1 MGSRSRKHIFP
12 RWFLLAWLFTGSS
25 LIVFSPIFRDFGNW
39 GIGDWDQH
47 TFYKAV
53 PRSTILEY
61 GQFPLWNPY
70 HRGGSPLLAH
80 PQSYCLSPT
89 FFLPLV
95 FGVVAGVKLE
105 VIFGA
110 VAGLWGAYLV
120 ARFFGAGTIPACL
133 AGFVFIF
140 NSMYSLSVAQSMF
153 NFLPL
158 YLIPWIFLFFLQSL
172 KDYRFCLP
180 AGVVS
185 ALLFFAGGDYLLIL
199 TLVFVA
205 VYFTVRVFFRRTRAS
220 RAGKVMALVLLIT
233 LALGAVKFI
242 PALEFTARFPRLID
256 DYSGYSLSSFFSSLF
271 NPDQSL
277 FPGSALSGARG
288 FFRGFSWGLDDNGM
302 YIGLPVAALFLIGLI
317 FTFKKRLPL
326 VVVTLILLW
335 LSFGDRIT
343 PSLWGMLRRLPVF
356 NLMRVA
362 TRFRYPLALC
372 VAVFAGMGLQALKDR
387 LERLPVRRSMV
398 RVILCAF
405 LAAVFLEF
413 WSVNRRVLREAYPI
427 SPPVSPGK
435 REFFQKE
442 LGPGLNRRGEIVSP
456 AVFEGSSYYNFLIN
470 AGTLKAVEPVP
481 IPSRA
486 VSVNSQ
492 DYRGEVYFSGPGGEA
507 AFQEWTPNRVEITA
521 DSRAGGIVIL
531 NQNYFPGWRARG
543 PVRLE
548 IEEIEGLVGAKVPP
562 GKNTFTIYY
571 LPAGFLIGLL
581 ISLAT
586 AVLLLLLSGRYYYQ
600 HRRRISRAR
609 NPAISAAVSGPG
621 DI

>member
-1 MGSRSRKHIFP
+1 MS
-12 RWFLLAWLFTGSS
+12 WLALLFSGAS
-25 LIVFSPIFRDFGNW
+25 LLVFSPIFQDIGNW
-39 GIGDWDQH
+39 GIGDWGQH

-53 PRSTILEY
+53 PRSTILDY

-70 HRGGSPLLAH
+70 HCGGSPLLAH

-89 FFLPLV
+89 FFLPLI

-110 VAGLWGAYLV
+110 IAGLWGAYLV

-158 YLIPWIFLFFLQSL
+158 YLIPWIFLFFLKSL
-172 KDYRFCLP
+172 NDYRFCFP

-205 VYFTVRVFFRRTRAS
+205 SYFTIGVLLRRIRAP
-220 RAGKVMALVLLIT
+220 RAGKVVALVLLIT

-242 PALEFTARFPRLID
+242 PALEFTAQFPRLIE
-256 DYSGYSLSSFFSSLF
+256 DYSGYSLSSFYYSLF

-277 FPGSALSGARG
+277 FPEATLSGVRG
-288 FFRGFSWGLDDNGM
+288 FLRGFSWGLDDNGM
-302 YIGLPVAALFLIGLI
+302 YLGLPVAGLFLIGLI
-317 FTFKKRLPL
+317 FAVKKRLPL
-326 VVVTLILLW
+326 ALVTLILLW

-343 PSLWGMLRRLPVF
+343 PSLWGALHRLPFF

-372 VAVFAGMGLQALKDR
+372 VAVFAGLGLQALKDR
-387 LERLPVRRSMV
+387 LENFPVRRSIV
-398 RVILCAF
+398 RGILLTALAVVFFEF
-405 LAAVFLEF
+405 LT
-413 WSVNRRVLREAYPI
+413 VNRRVLREAFPI
-427 SPPVSPGK
+427 SPPVLPEK
-435 REFFQKE
+435 REFYQKE
-442 LGPGLNRRGEIVSP
+442 LGPGYNRRGEIVSP
-456 AVFEGSSYYNFLIN
+456 AVFEGSSYYNFLMN
-470 AGTLKAVEPVP
+470 TGTIKAVEPVP
-481 IPSRA
+481 IPDRA
-486 VSVNSQ
+486 IPVDSPR
-492 DYRGEVYFSGPGGEA
+492 YRGEVYFFGSGGEA
-507 AFQEWTPNRVEITA
+507 EMVEWTPNRVEITVA
-521 DSRAGGIVIL
+521 AREEGIVIL

-543 PVRLE
+543 PGGPE
-548 IEEIEGLVGAKVPP
+548 IEEIEGLVGVKVPP
-562 GKNTFTIYY
+562 GRNTFAIYY
-571 LPAGFLIGLL
+571 LPASFLVGLL

-586 AVLLLLLSGRYYYQ
+586 LALLLLLAGRYYYHYRQ
-600 HRRRISRAR
+600 RLSRAAT
-609 NPAISAAVSGPG
+609 PEPSAAGPDSG
-621 DI
+621 DL